1 MTHPFDKFNLSPYL
15 IEAISEI
22 GFNEPTDIQN
32 KVIPEVKKGRD
43 IIGQSQ
49 TGSGKTHAFLL
60 PLFNKLN
67 PERNTVQVVIT
78 APSRE
83 LAEQLYNAASQLA
96 EHSEQEIIVQSFIG
110 GTDKNR
116 QIQKL
121 SNKQPHVAIG
131 TPGRLLDLINANALL
146 THTAPFMVVD
156 EADMT
161 LDMGFLEDVDQ
172 IASRLPEKGQ
182 MLVFSATIP
191 QKLQPFLKKYM
202 KSPLIIEVENEQV
215 IADTVDNWLISTKGK
230 NKIDMI
236 YNLLTIGQPY
246 LALVFANTKE
256 HVDDIAHSLKKKGLD
271 VAVIHGGISS
281 RERRRVMRQV
291 QNLDYQY
298 VVATDLAARGIDI
311 EGISHVINAEVPQDL
326 DFFVHRV
333 GRTGRNQLPGT
344 AITLYGPDDEQ
355 DIQIIEKK
363 GIEFKPKEIKNGEI
377 VDSYDRNRR
386 DKRKPVS
393 KEVSFDP
400 EIHGMRKKA
409 KKNIKPGY
417 KRKIERKKQA
427 KRQRARR
434 LNRRNDSE

>member
-1 MTHPFDKFNLSPYL
+1 MTHAFDKFNLSPYL
-15 IEAISEI
+15 IEAIEAI
-22 GFNEPTDIQN
+22 GFDQPTEIQN

-49 TGSGKTHAFLL
+49 TGSGKTHSFLL
-60 PLFNKLN
+60 PLFNKLD
-67 PERNTVQVVIT
+67 PARQEVQIVIT

-96 EHSEQEIIVQSFIG
+96 EHSEEEITVQSFMG
-110 GTDKNR
+110 GTDKSR
-116 QIQKL
+116 QVQKL
-121 SNKQPHVAIG
+121 KNKQPHVVIG
-131 TPGRLLDLINANALL
+131 TPGRLLDLINNNALL

-161 LDMGFLEDVDQ
+161 LDMGFLEDVDK
-172 IASRLPEKGQ
+172 IASKLPTNGQ

-202 KSPLIIEVENEQV
+202 RNPLIIEVENEQV

-236 YNLLTIGQPY
+236 HDLLTIGQPY
-246 LALVFANTKE
+246 MALVFANTKE
-256 HVDDIAHSLKKKGLD
+256 YVDDIARSLKKKGLN
-271 VAVIHGGISS
+271 VAVVHGGISS
-281 RERRRVMRQV
+281 RERRRVMRQI
-291 QNLDYQY
+291 QNLEYQY

-344 AITLYGPDDEQ
+344 AITLYGPDDEK
-355 DIQIIEKK
+355 DIEIIEKK
-363 GIEFKPKEIKNGEI
+363 GIVFKPKEIKNGEV

-386 DKRKPVS
+386 DHRKN
-393 KEVSFDP
+393 KNQDQTFDP

-417 KRKIERKKQA
+417 KRKIERRKQE
-427 KRQRARR
+427 KSKRARR
-434 LNRRNDSE
+434 LKDRNQ

>member
-1 MTHPFDKFNLSPYL
+1 MTHAFDKFNLSPYL
-15 IEAISEI
+15 IEAIEAI
-22 GFNEPTDIQN
+22 GFDQPTEIQN

-49 TGSGKTHAFLL
+49 TGSGKTHSFLL
-60 PLFNKLN
+60 PLFNKLD
-67 PERNTVQVVIT
+67 PARQEVQIVIT

-96 EHSEQEIIVQSFIG
+96 EHSAEEITVQSFMG
-110 GTDKNR
+110 GTDKSR
-116 QIQKL
+116 QVQKL
-121 SNKQPHVAIG
+121 KNKQPHVVIG
-131 TPGRLLDLINANALL
+131 TPGRLLDLINNNALL

-161 LDMGFLEDVDQ
+161 LDMGFLEDVDK
-172 IASRLPEKGQ
+172 IASKLPSNGQ

-202 KSPLIIEVENEQV
+202 RNPLIIEVENEQV

-236 YNLLTIGQPY
+236 HDLLTIGQPY
-246 LALVFANTKE
+246 MALVFANTKE
-256 HVDDIAHSLKKKGLD
+256 YVDDIARSLKKKGLT
-271 VAVIHGGISS
+271 VAVVHGGISS
-281 RERRRVMRQV
+281 RERRRVMRQI
-291 QNLDYQY
+291 QNLEYQY

-344 AITLYGPDDEQ
+344 AITLYGPDDEK
-355 DIQIIEKK
+355 DIEIIEKK
-363 GIEFKPKEIKNGEI
+363 GIVFKPKEIKNGEV

-386 DKRKPVS
+386 DHRKN
-393 KEVSFDP
+393 KNQDQTFDP

-417 KRKIERKKQA
+417 KRKIERRKQE
-427 KRQRARR
+427 KSKRARR
-434 LNRRNDSE
+434 LKDRNQ

>member
-1 MTHPFDKFNLSPYL
+1 MTHAFDKFNLSPYL
-15 IEAISEI
+15 IEAIEAI
-22 GFNEPTDIQN
+22 GFDQPTEIQN

-49 TGSGKTHAFLL
+49 TGSGKTHSFLL
-60 PLFNKLN
+60 PLFNKLD
-67 PERNTVQVVIT
+67 PARQEVQIVIT

-96 EHSEQEIIVQSFIG
+96 EHSEEEITVQSFMG

-116 QIQKL
+116 QVQKL
-121 SNKQPHVAIG
+121 KNKQPHVVIG
-131 TPGRLLDLINANALL
+131 TPGRLLDLINNNALL

-161 LDMGFLEDVDQ
+161 LDMGFLEDVDK
-172 IASRLPEKGQ
+172 IASKLPTNGQ

-202 KSPLIIEVENEQV
+202 RNPLIIEVENEQV

-236 YNLLTIGQPY
+236 HDLLTIGQPY
-246 LALVFANTKE
+246 MALVFANTKE
-256 HVDDIAHSLKKKGLD
+256 YVDDIARSLKKKGLN
-271 VAVIHGGISS
+271 VAVVHGGISS
-281 RERRRVMRQV
+281 RERRRVMRQI
-291 QNLDYQY
+291 QNLEYQY

-344 AITLYGPDDEQ
+344 AITLYGPDDEK
-355 DIQIIEKK
+355 DIEIIEKK
-363 GIEFKPKEIKNGEI
+363 GIVFKPKEIKNGEV

-386 DKRKPVS
+386 DHRKN
-393 KEVSFDP
+393 KNQDQTFDP

-417 KRKIERKKQA
+417 KRKIERRKQE
-427 KRQRARR
+427 KSKRARR
-434 LNRRNDSE
+434 LKDRNQ